1 MGSAFRAD
9 TWIGVKIM
17 YVIIRVLLKD
27 DTPMEDADKLGRYM
41 AQHIKENVPS
51 LSRSTIGKV
60 YYRAYE
66 GDGTV

>member
-27 DTPMEDADKLGRYM
+27 DTPMEDADKLGRFG
-41 AQHIKENVPS
+41 
-51 LSRSTIGKV
+51 IGS
-60 YYRAYE
+60 AH
-66 GDGTV
+66 